1 MKHQLVMPS
10 SIDHLRNTIIDKLMA
25 ISNKDY
31 LIALNKLIENSSVE
45 NDTVELS
52 AEQILMLKMSD
63 NDIKNGDVIDQQDL
77 DKEDLKWLKAL

>member
-1 MKHQLVMPS
+1 MKHQFVMPS

-31 LIALNKLIENSSVE
+31 LIALNNLIENSSVE
-45 NDTVELS
+45 NDIAELS

-77 DKEDLKWLKAL
+77 DKEDLKWLKVL

>member
-1 MKHQLVMPS
+1 MKHQFVMPS

-45 NDTVELS
+45 NDIAELS

-63 NDIKNGDVIDQQDL
+63 HDIKNGDVIDQQDL
-77 DKEDLKWLKAL
+77 DKEDLKWLKVL